1 MTAPVSPRRSTGSL
15 PVAHPAYHLALAVA
29 DVLADPADVPY
40 PSAAG
45 EAVRRQSLA
54 YGAPGIALLHIEL
67 AARGERPWA
76 RAHHWLAYATGR
88 PVASGP
94 DSHPFYGAPAVA
106 HALACAAD
114 AIPGSYGRALEALDT
129 VIRADA
135 RARLATAHAR
145 IDAGALPALAEFDT
159 IRGLAGTG
167 SYLLRRDGDGDLVR
181 GLLDYMVRL
190 TEPVKSPWKDQD
202 GMLLPGWW
210 TATGPSG
217 RVQGAFPRGHGNN
230 GLAHGI
236 AGPLALLSAAA
247 LRGVT
252 VDGHHNAIVRILAWF
267 DRCLTGTGSGPAW
280 PYTITDADRAAS
292 RTHPTAAA
300 RPSWCY
306 GAAGIARAQQLAA
319 LALGDTHRRDT
330 AETILARALTDPR
343 QRQATTDSS
352 LCHGFAGLAHLAAAA
367 AADASPGN
375 AGRLAAVIPGPLDA
389 VHPPG
394 GGSRDAA
401 AAMVHQAAA
410 PAHFLEG
417 AAGIAL
423 AVLAPA
429 TGAPACTGWDGC
441 LLTTHPATHQ
451 EGAL

>member
-1 MTAPVSPRRSTGSL
+1 MTAPASPTPSTGSL
-15 PVAHPAYHLALAVA
+15 PAAHPAHHLALAVA
-29 DVLADPADVPY
+29 DMLADPADMRY
-40 PSAAG
+40 SSAAG

-114 AIPGSYGRALEALDT
+114 AQPGSYGRALEALDT
-129 VIRADA
+129 VIWADA
-135 RARLATAHAR
+135 RARLETAHAR
-145 IDAGALPALAEFDT
+145 IDASALPALAEFDT
-159 IRGLAGTG
+159 IRGLAGIG
-167 SYLLRRDGDGDLVR
+167 SYLLRRDGDGDLIR
-181 GLLDYMVRL
+181 RLLAYLVRL
-190 TEPVKSPWKDQD
+190 TEPVRSPWKDQD

-217 RVQGAFPRGHGNN
+217 RLEDDFPRGHGNN

-252 VDGHHNAIVRILAWF
+252 VDGHHTAIHTILAWF

-280 PYTITDADRAAS
+280 PYTITHPGQAAS
-292 RTHPTAAA
+292 RKPPAAAA

-319 LALGDTHRRDT
+319 LALGDTHRRDS
-330 AETILARALTDPR
+330 AETILARALADPL

-352 LCHGFAGLAHLAAAA
+352 LCHGFAGLAHLAAVT
-367 AADASPGN
+367 AADATPGN
-375 AGRLAAVIPGPLDA
+375 TGRLAAVIPGLLDA

-394 GGSRDAA
+394 GGSREAA
-401 AAMVHQAAA
+401 AVVHQTAA
-410 PAHFLEG
+410 PAQFLEG

-429 TGAPACTGWDGC
+429 TGTPACTGWDGC
-441 LLTTHPATHQ
+441 LLTTHPTTPQ
-451 EGAL
+451 EGPL